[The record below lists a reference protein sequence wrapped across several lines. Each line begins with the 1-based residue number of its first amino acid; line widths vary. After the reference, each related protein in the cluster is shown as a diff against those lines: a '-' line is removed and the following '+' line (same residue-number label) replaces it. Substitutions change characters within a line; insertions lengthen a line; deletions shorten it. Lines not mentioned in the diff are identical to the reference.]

1 MVFKVSKTGVPSC
14 RCPGSN
20 SIFDFDLNCL
30 ECNVK
35 PNSTLSQN
43 LTRSTVSGTAP
54 PPPPP
59 NGTTNGTAPPSPTND
74 TKNGTAPP
82 PPSNNT
88 KNGTDLPPPPSND
101 TKNGTAPPPSN
112 ETNPPPSNNSNKAPN
127 GLSGDTLGPFECRC
141 SSDSFWNDNQFACA
155 KCTTD
160 TNAKSAGN
168 ALTCICKTGY
178 IWDVI
183 SNSCIP
189 PCTAGDSTCLDC
201 TALANTDG
209 EAAVLSSTLAN
220 NTRAAFDGSDII
232 LKLVNI
238 TTTNYGKIS
247 KNQCQCVEGFIWDVS
262 RMKCL
267 SLNLL

>member
-1 MVFKVSKTGVPSC
+1 MLWDSSIGVCRCPEGKFPFGTGATLKCIECSGRYVQPGVLDPTNASLCACIQENMVFKVSKTGVPSC

-59 NGTTNGTAPPSPTND
+59 NGTTNGTAPPPNGTTNG
-74 TKNGTAPP
+74 TAPPPPPPNGTTNGTAPP
-82 PPSNNT
+82 PPSNDT

-112 ETNPPPSNNSNKAPN
+112 GTNPPPSNNSNKAPN

-141 SSDSFWNDNQFACA
+141 SSDSFWNDN
-155 KCTTD
+155 
-160 TNAKSAGN
+160 
-168 ALTCICKTGY
+168 
-178 IWDVI
+178 
-183 SNSCIP
+183 
-189 PCTAGDSTCLDC
+189 
-201 TALANTDG
+201 
-209 EAAVLSSTLAN
+209 
-220 NTRAAFDGSDII
+220 
-232 LKLVNI
+232 
-238 TTTNYGKIS
+238 
-247 KNQCQCVEGFIWDVS
+247 
-262 RMKCL
+262 
-267 SLNLL
+267 